1 MPLYPARLGDCEL
14 CATGG
19 VEKVSNG
26 RYVRE
31 SETIMKTLTKQRSIA
46 LGTLGVLS
54 ATLLAGPMVA
64 PAYAGSSTWKKVAI
78 GGAAVG
84 AYGLLKGNKKL
95 AVIGGL
101 VGAGSYY
108 KYKKDRKKESRS
120 YRTSRYRRR

>member
-1 MPLYPARLGDCEL
+1 
-14 CATGG
+14 
-19 VEKVSNG
+19 
-26 RYVRE
+26 
-31 SETIMKTLTKQRSIA
+31 MKTLTKQRSIA

-54 ATLLAGPMVA
+54 ATLLAGPMAA
-64 PAYAGSSTWKKVAI
+64 PAQAKSSTWKKVAI

-95 AVIGGL
+95 ALIGGA